1 MTQTRRSLLL
11 SGAGMILILVGVILF
26 AIVHGGWV
34 GPLVLI
40 VGLVVLGI
48 GWFRF
53 AMYQRR
59 GLWNFQTEIR
69 NLRERQD
76 RWGTDLSAAVD
87 QARGENRETVEL
99 AADAMREETKRHEA
113 KLRELQRLL
122 LELQH

>member
-1 MTQTRRSLLL
+1 
-11 SGAGMILILVGVILF
+11 MILILVGVILF
-26 AIVHGGWV
+26 AIVHGSWV
-34 GPLVLI
+34 GSLALI

-48 GWFRF
+48 GWFGF

-59 GLWNFQTEIR
+59 GLWNLQTEIR

-87 QARGENRETVEL
+87 QARGENREIVGI

-122 LELQH
+122 LELQQ